1 MLSIGDLL
9 VTTFLLYAWLLG
21 CVAWGRPRLSLVLP
35 SSAGRASSSGEEDVP
50 WALEALWLAS
60 VAVVVLFP
68 IVALLARS
76 IVLADGL
83 AVRFPG
89 DEVVQATGIAMVL
102 VAGALVGWAFRALGR
117 FATVEI
123 RLSPDHAIVRSGP
136 YRWIRH
142 PMYTANMLLS
152 TGITLVFLSLP
163 LLAPVAVI
171 VVLSFVRARAE
182 ERLFLGA
189 PALRREYSAYR
200 AETGRFVP
208 VLRSRSR
215 RTG

>member
-1 MLSIGDLL
+1 MLSIGDLQL
-9 VTTFLLYAWLLG
+9 TTLLLYVWLLG
-21 CVAWGRPRLSLVLP
+21 CVAWGRPRLSHVLP
-35 SSAGRASSSGEEDVP
+35 SGSGRGTSSGVGFP

-76 IVLADGL
+76 IAHADGL

-89 DEVVQATGIAMVL
+89 DEVAQAIGVALVL
-102 VAGALVGWAFRALGR
+102 VAGALVGWSFRALGR
-117 FATVEI
+117 FATVKI
-123 RLSPDHAIVRSGP
+123 RLAPDHAIIRSGP

-142 PMYTANMLLS
+142 PMYSANMLLS
-152 TGITLVFLSLP
+152 TGIALVFLSLP
-163 LLAPVAVI
+163 LLVPVAVI

-182 ERLFLGA
+182 ESLFLGA

-200 AETGRFVP
+200 AESGRFVP
-208 VLRSRSR
+208 LLRGRSR